1 MAKKKNG
8 TDSERTD
15 LVSEITGALDGVD
28 LDGLRFIRDQLNVLR
43 YNAEVEKLSEN
54 VRVFASERAETVKKR
69 APYSVSV
76 EQRDGKFFTIVLDD
90 TRVFFNLDEMR
101 TITRICHAAE
111 DARDGAD
118 RLYRWFSR
126 ERKDLLVDAD
136 IASARSAYIANI
148 YTVIKSTFVTK

>member
-1 MAKKKNG
+1 MAKKKPS
-8 TDSERTD
+8 TDSERD
-15 LVSEITGALDGVD
+15 GLVAEITESLGAVD

-54 VRVFASERAETVKKR
+54 AREFASERAETAKNRV
-69 APYSVSV
+69 PFTVSV
-76 EQRDGKFFTIVLDD
+76 EQREGKFFTIVLDD

-101 TITRICHAAE
+101 TITRICHAAD

-126 ERKDLLVDAD
+126 ERKDLLIDAD
-136 IASARSAYIANI
+136 IASARSPYIANI
-148 YTVIKSTFVTK
+148 YTVVRNTFVTK